1 MPSTPTLRPEAGR
14 SDAVA
19 AEVERALRS
28 FGVRRGQTVAA
39 AYSTGPDSTALLALL
54 CRLRARLGIRVIA
67 AYFDHGLRPRPAID
81 GDVGHARAAAR
92 RLGVPLRVGAA
103 GDRLE
108 AGGAAAGAPAGDGDP
123 PVADGR
129 PAAGGPEA
137 AARAARYGFLERLA
151 GECGADWIAV
161 GHTADDRAETVLM
174 RALQGAGVAGLG
186 GMTARRGRIIRP
198 LEALR
203 RDDLRAW
210 LRAARLPFRRDAQN
224 GDPRFTRNRVRRLL
238 ADVER
243 RFPGAAARL
252 ADLGRQAETTRT
264 FVAEQAAERLPW
276 RPTAFGIAVP
286 WQAFRASAPA
296 LQLEAL
302 YQGYDR
308 LLRGAGPRRL
318 PRRFLLPVLQAAARG
333 AQRVRA
339 AGHGV
344 VIERAAAHLV
354 MSAAVVRGAGTGY
367 LWEAVRSGSYR
378 IPETPIEVRRAEPGA
393 GERTAASVLRIA
405 SVDGPL
411 LVRSCR
417 PGDRIRLRTGVKPLA
432 ALLREWGAPEARRWM
447 IPVVADRR
455 GVLAVGGAAFGCP
468 DVLSTRCADEGVGAG
483 AVIAVGRVK
492 EES

>member
-1 MPSTPTLRPEAGR
+1 M
-14 SDAVA
+14 
-19 AEVERALRS
+19 ERALRS

-54 CRLRARLGIRVIA
+54 SRLRGRLGILVIA
-67 AYFDHGLRPRPAID
+67 AYFDHGLRPRRVID

-92 RLGVPLRVGAA
+92 RLGVPLRVGADD
-103 GDRLE
+103 DRLTGGPPA
-108 AGGAAAGAPAGDGDP
+108 AGG
-123 PVADGR
+123 

-137 AARAARYGFLERLA
+137 AARAARYRFLERLA

-186 GMTARRGRIIRP
+186 GMPARRGRIIRP

-210 LRAARLPFRRDAQN
+210 LRAERLPFRRDAQN

-264 FVAEQAAERLPW
+264 FVAEQAAQRLPW
-276 RPTAFGIAVP
+276 RRTAFGIAVP
-286 WQAFRASAPA
+286 WEAFRTSPPA

-318 PRRFLLPVLQAAARG
+318 PRRFLIPVLQAAARG
-333 AQRVRA
+333 AERVRA

-378 IPETPIEVRRAEPGA
+378 G
-393 GERTAASVLRIA
+393 
-405 SVDGPL
+405 
-411 LVRSCR
+411 
-417 PGDRIRLRTGVKPLA
+417 
-432 ALLREWGAPEARRWM
+432 
-447 IPVVADRR
+447 
-455 GVLAVGGAAFGCP
+455 
-468 DVLSTRCADEGVGAG
+468 
-483 AVIAVGRVK
+483 
-492 EES
+492 